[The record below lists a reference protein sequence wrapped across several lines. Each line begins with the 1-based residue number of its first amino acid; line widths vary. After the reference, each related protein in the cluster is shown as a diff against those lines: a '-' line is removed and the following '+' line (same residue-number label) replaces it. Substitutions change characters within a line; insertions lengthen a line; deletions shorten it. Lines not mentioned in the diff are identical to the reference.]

1 MEPQQFDKAEHLSV
15 AVEPKFLM
23 PFRPRRA
30 DSPRPNGPPLVQ
42 TVDFIEAAGTALTP
56 DQQEK
61 LHRHAFRAIAEA
73 INAGCPGQRAVSVFD
88 LDGRAASDYWETHWL
103 VKKSNSAEP
112 SPDHPHRADWLWVP
126 VEINSPKFSWKGD
139 ALWTT
144 VETVLRALRAR
155 YHLETNFSCEVHV
168 HLGRLDGR
176 RLLLPSLRRLAML
189 SWLAEPVL
197 RRVKDPRSPNFAH
210 VYTWSSPLRERSRLA
225 AQVREKKAGGG
236 PTTPVRRL
244 DDGLGAPSGTRHD
257 EASAARNVAHTAD
270 TLSALRHILAS
281 ESHVALGRLMTG
293 EGRPYRRLGF
303 NFYSLLRETLGE
315 AERTGLETVE
325 CRFLEGVLDEHVVLG
340 WIRIFGNL
348 VELALDSGTEDCFIE
363 TVFNAIEMEAAGCAL
378 EGEAFVSL
386 MNGLG
391 VDPQAYRPVQTMMEQ
406 IDSSST
412 NTQTELSGFLTAPRA
427 HI

>member
-1 MEPQQFDKAEHLSV
+1 MEPHTIDKAEHLSV

-23 PFRPRRA
+23 PFRPGRTE
-30 DSPRPNGPPLVQ
+30 SPFSDGAPLVQ
-42 TVDFIEAAGTALTP
+42 TVDFIETAGAALTP

-61 LHRHAFRAIAEA
+61 LHRHAFRAVAEA
-73 INAGCPGQRAVSVFD
+73 INACPGQRAVSVFD
-88 LDGRAASDYWETHWL
+88 LEGQAASAYWETHWL

-112 SPDHPHRADWLWVP
+112 SPDHLHRADWLWVP
-126 VEINSPKFSWKGD
+126 VELNSPKFPWKD
-139 ALWTT
+139 EALWTA

-155 YHLETNFSCEVHV
+155 YHLVTNFSCEVHV
-168 HLGRLDGR
+168 HLGRFDGS
-176 RLLLPSLRRLAML
+176 RLLLSSLKRLAVL

-225 AQVREKKAGGG
+225 AQVRERKAGGG
-236 PTTPVRRL
+236 PVSPVRRH
-244 DDGLGAPSGTRHD
+244 DDVQGAPSGTRPD
-257 EASAARNVAHTAD
+257 EAPGTWNVAHAAD
-270 TLSALRHILAS
+270 TLCALRHILAS

-303 NFYSLLRETLGE
+303 NFYSLLSDTLGE

-325 CRFLEGVLDEHVVLG
+325 CRFLEGVLDEHVVLA

-348 VELALDSGTEDCFIE
+348 VELALDSGTEDCF
-363 TVFNAIEMEAAGCAL
+363 VDAVCNAIEMEAAGCAL

-386 MNGLG
+386 MNDLG

-406 IDSSST
+406 IASSST
-412 NTQTELSGFLTAPRA
+412 NKQTGLSGFLAAPRA